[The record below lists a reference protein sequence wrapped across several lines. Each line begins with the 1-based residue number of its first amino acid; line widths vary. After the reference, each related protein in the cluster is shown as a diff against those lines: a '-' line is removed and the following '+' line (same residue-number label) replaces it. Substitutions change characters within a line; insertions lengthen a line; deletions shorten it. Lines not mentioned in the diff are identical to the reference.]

1 MMPGVHRHR
10 LSDGLVLW
18 ADATDEAV
26 SLPILDNRYELN
38 ELDFLRRTVKPGDRV
53 IDLGAHIGGYT
64 LRLAALVGPNGR
76 VTAVEPSAAHA
87 EALRR
92 SIAENAFDDRAEVV
106 HAAAADVSGQGR
118 LHHRTSGS
126 SAHARLTFASGGLA
140 GDDEIDDETVERVA
154 MIRVDELALV
164 GPIAFIKIDV
174 EGSEGPALRG
184 ARGLLERN
192 HPTVVVE
199 LHPSL
204 APHAGDDSPPGVIAW
219 MAGLGYECRLMGAG
233 VAGTCIDDVPSN
245 MVTSVVFLPR

>member
-26 SLPILDNRYELN
+26 SLPILENRYELN
-38 ELDFLRRTVKPGDRV
+38 ELDFLRRTIKPGDRV

-76 VTAVEPSAAHA
+76 VTAVEASAAHA
-87 EALRR
+87 EALGR
-92 SIAENAFDDRAEVV
+92 SIADNAFHDRAEVV
-106 HAAAADVSGQGR
+106 HAAAADVSGQDR
-118 LHHRTSGS
+118 LHHPSSGS
-126 SAHARLTFASGGLA
+126 SAHARLTVGSGGPA
-140 GDDEIDDETVERVA
+140 GDDEIVERIA
-154 MIRVDELALV
+154 TIRVDELALV
-164 GPIAFIKIDV
+164 GPISFIKIDV

-184 ARGLLERN
+184 ARGLLERD

-204 APHAGDDSPPGVIAW
+204 SSRAGDDSPSGVIAW
-219 MAGLGYECRLMGAG
+219 MATLGYECRVMGAG
-233 VAGTCIDDVPSN
+233 VAGTCIDDAPSN